1 MDAVRTCPFIDIG
14 TKDQSILTTCR
25 GSGLTLLFDQNT
37 SKGVICGILIIVGS
51 GIGCTFQPT
60 LVAMQAHTSMSKRA
74 VVISVRNFFRCGG
87 GAVGLA
93 VSAAILQAVLKKN
106 LPENYQ
112 YLAHSTYSIPKQDS
126 VPAADWAII
135 VNAYNKASHAVFIL
149 HVPLVGV
156 ALLCC
161 LFIQDKGLNKPE
173 EKDAST
179 AKETPNAVTEST
191 ATTQVDIDV
200 EAGEIG
206 EHDIHESPDQPQ
218 KQENEKGSGSNSAPE
233 TKVKSEQ

>member
-1 MDAVRTCPFIDIG
+1 MFNE
-14 TKDQSILTTCR
+14 
-25 GSGLTLLFDQNT
+25 NT
-37 SKGVICGILIIVGS
+37 SKGVICGVVIIVGF

-60 LVAMQAHTSMSKRA
+60 LVAMQAHTTMSKRA

-126 VPAADWAII
+126 VPAADWDVI
-135 VNAYNKASHAVFIL
+135 VNAYIKASHAVFIL
-149 HVPLVGV
+149 HVPLIGL

-161 LFIQDKGLNKPE
+161 LFIQDKGLDKPE
-173 EKDAST
+173 EKKAGD
-179 AKETPNAVTEST
+179 AKETPKAVTEST

-200 EAGEIG
+200 EAGENG
-206 EHDIHESPDQPQ
+206 DHDICDTPDQPRR
-218 KQENEKGSGSNSAPE
+218 QETEKGLDSNPVPE
-233 TKVKSEQ
+233 TTVKSET